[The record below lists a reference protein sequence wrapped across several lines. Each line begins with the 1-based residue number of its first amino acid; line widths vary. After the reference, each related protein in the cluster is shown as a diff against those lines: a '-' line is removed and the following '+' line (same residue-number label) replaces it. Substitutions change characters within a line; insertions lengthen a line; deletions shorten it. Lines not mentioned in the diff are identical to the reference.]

1 MFMPRHKTFNLMQ
14 KIGRCFKLIV
24 NWRSS
29 SDEQA
34 AGDCPKVLAKVIV
47 KVNLKEVALI
57 AIYLYSYTNILMIVA
72 ILFHDAGPTCIA
84 THN

>member
-1 MFMPRHKTFNLMQ
+1 MPRDKAFNLME
-14 KIGRCFKLIV
+14 KMGRCFKLIV

-34 AGDCPKVLAKVIV
+34 AGDHPKVLTKVIV

-57 AIYLYSYTNILMIVA
+57 AI
-72 ILFHDAGPTCIA
+72 
-84 THN
+84 